1 MKNKIEV
8 CGVMLD
14 NLTVGEMM
22 QALEESFGNGRL
34 YSVQYI
40 YSDLLRNAIEDEAVK
55 EVVESADMTVIGEPA
70 VAEVFDSCALTVDE
84 IANYE
89 FTKAMLR
96 FLEQQGKTV
105 YWLGESEQAY
115 EVFRAYLDKH
125 YAGLQ
130 TVGAFVTDLR
140 ESGTEEIVN
149 DINRVTPDV
158 IFSRLSSPYQEQFF
172 ALSRPLMNA
181 QVWFAMGSKM
191 NISSQNATASS
202 KIKAMID
209 KTILKRLAANQKK
222 SEDDPV

>member
-70 VAEVFDSCALTVDE
+70 VAEVFDS
-84 IANYE
+84 NYE

-130 TVGAFVTDLR
+130 TVGAFVTDLS